1 MFKNCNNPRF
11 KRTHLSCLRESKVKA
26 SGKNCVLQLRLKK
39 YSIYEQFVVN
49 ESFLWPQ
56 RLRDYLETCC
66 VNQKKNSDY
75 FLFQRVRNISKDELN
90 VSIQLRLIGK
100 AAFVS
105 QHSRF
110 SIICGV
116 RTTSFLSLDDD
127 FGSCS
132 SDQESLQQANTK
144 ELFTP

>member
-1 MFKNCNNPRF
+1 MSEREQSEGKRQKLRAPAAFKEIQYI
-11 KRTHLSCLRESKVKA
+11 RTVRSQRELSLTSKTA
-26 SGKNCVLQLRLKK
+26 RLSGNLLCKPK
-39 YSIYEQFVVN
+39 
-49 ESFLWPQ
+49 
-56 RLRDYLETCC
+56 
-66 VNQKKNSDY
+66 KKNSDY
-75 FLFQRVRNISKDELN
+75 FLFQRVRNISKHELN